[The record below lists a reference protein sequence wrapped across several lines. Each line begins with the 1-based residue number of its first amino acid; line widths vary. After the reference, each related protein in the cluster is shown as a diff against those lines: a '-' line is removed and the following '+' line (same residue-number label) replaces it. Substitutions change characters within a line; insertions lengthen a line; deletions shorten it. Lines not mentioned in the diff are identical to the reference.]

1 MIIII
6 LSIYGII
13 NLFYFI
19 KLIPPVPLA
28 LDKGIVAYNIT
39 LKNNNYLVIYESLKI
54 SDIILPETVM
64 ADLEAILL
72 RTIQNQFYVKFKY

>member
-1 MIIII
+1 MKI
-6 LSIYGII
+6 LKIE
-13 NLFYFI
+13 
-19 KLIPPVPLA
+19 K
-28 LDKGIVAYNIT
+28 
-39 LKNNNYLVIYESLKI
+39 SLKI